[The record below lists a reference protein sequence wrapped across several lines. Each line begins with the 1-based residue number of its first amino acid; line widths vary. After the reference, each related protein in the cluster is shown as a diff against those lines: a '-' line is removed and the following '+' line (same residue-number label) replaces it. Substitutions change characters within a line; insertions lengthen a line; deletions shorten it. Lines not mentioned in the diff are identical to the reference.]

1 MGRLGTMQALI
12 GPVGGNYGYSRG
24 AFLGSSVNLSNFRM
38 HGAAN
43 FSPSLCLKCEAEAN
57 ATQSPNPHPRLYLG
71 VAKSQSQLQSHERRH
86 IKSNTVVV
94 AYGMYRHIRV

>member
-1 MGRLGTMQALI
+1 MGRLGTMRALI

-43 FSPSLCLKCEAEAN
+43 FSPEAN
-57 ATQSPNPHPRLYLG
+57 ATQSPNSHPRLYLG